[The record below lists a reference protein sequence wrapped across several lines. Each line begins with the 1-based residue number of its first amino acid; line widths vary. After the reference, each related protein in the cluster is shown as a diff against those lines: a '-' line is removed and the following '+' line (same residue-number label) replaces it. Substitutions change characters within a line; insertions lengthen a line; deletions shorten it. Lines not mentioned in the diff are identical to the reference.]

1 MTESSSTESD
11 YHFNIPNIQDNP
23 TGWGPCSLPEQ
34 FQDMPY
40 QQFSKNDRL
49 GKVADWTGNTYQD
62 RRYANKY
69 QSQFGAGSQYAYFHE
84 EDETTFQLVDTTR
97 VHKPMHHRGRFR
109 MNQQR
114 NLRNRE
120 RMKQAQQA
128 QMQVLSKTAKGRER
142 DRIQQ
147 VRKWQKQMRHKFDN
161 KGQAPVKNRDAS
173 VTVRPEWQVIEEM
186 DFPRL
191 GKLSLPNVNEGK
203 DVYTCGA
210 VEYYDKSYDRV
221 TCKLEKP
228 LQRVNRIFHKV
239 TTTDD
244 PIIRQ
249 LTKSE
254 GTVFATDSIIATLMC
269 ATRSVY
275 SWDVVVQRVGNKLF
289 FDKRDDSEF
298 DLLTV
303 NETAAEPPHEEGNS
317 INSPRNLALE
327 ATFINHNF
335 SQQVLKMGEEKYS
348 LENPNPFIQA
358 DEDGEVASVAY
369 RYRMWDLG
377 DGVDLIVR
385 CEHDAVMLGP
395 NSEPQFINIK
405 GLNEWDPRCSGN
417 IDWRQKLDTQRGAVL
432 ANELKNNSCKLAKW
446 TVQALLAGS
455 DQIKFGYVSRVHV
468 RDSAKH
474 AILGTQQFKPKEF
487 ADQINLNM
495 DNAWGILR
503 CIIDQCMK
511 LKEGKYLIMK
521 DPNKPVIRLYDI
533 PDNTF
538 ETEDDDEDDDDG
550 NDELNEGGE
559 D

>member
-1 MTESSSTESD
+1 MSETT
-11 YHFNIPNIQDNP
+11 YHFEPPVIQDNP
-23 TGWGPCSLPEQ
+23 NGWGPCSLPDQ
-34 FQDMPY
+34 FKDMPY

-114 NLRNRE
+114 NMRNRE
-120 RMKQAQQA
+120 RMKQAQLA
-128 QMQVLSKTAKGRER
+128 QMQILSKMAKGRER

-161 KGQAPVKNRDAS
+161 KGQAPIRNRDAS

-191 GKLSLPNVNEGK
+191 GKLSLPNIADPR
-203 DVYTCGA
+203 DVYCCGA

-228 LQRVNRIFHKV
+228 LQRINRIFHKV

-249 LTKSE
+249 LTKTE

-348 LENPNPFIQA
+348 FDNVNPFIQA
-358 DEDGEVASVAY
+358 DEEGEVASVVY
-369 RYRMWDLG
+369 RYRMWKLG
-377 DGVDLIVR
+377 DTVDLVIR
-385 CEHDAVMLGP
+385 TEHDAVMLGP
-395 NSEPQFINIK
+395 NNDFQFINIK
-405 GLNEWDPRCSGN
+405 ALNEWDPRSSGC

-474 AILGTQQFKPKEF
+474 AVLGTQQFKPKEF

-511 LKEGKYLIMK
+511 LKEGKYLLMK

-538 ETEDDDEDDDDG
+538 ETEDEDEDDDDAD
-550 NDELNEGGE
+550 DELNEG
-559 D
+559 